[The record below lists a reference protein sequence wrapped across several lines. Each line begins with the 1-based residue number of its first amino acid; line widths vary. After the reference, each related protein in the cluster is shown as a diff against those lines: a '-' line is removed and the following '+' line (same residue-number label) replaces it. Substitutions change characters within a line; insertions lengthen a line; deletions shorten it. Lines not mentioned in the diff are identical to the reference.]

1 MVAKIPI
8 EIRMCVITAY
18 EDGQAQSEIADRFEV
33 SQSSVSRLI
42 RKFVAE
48 GHVIPVKREGSTPI
62 LTDEDHSVIRE
73 IVKNENDL
81 TLLEISKRIKDRL
94 GKCVSQPTVHRVLK
108 KLNLRRKKKTR
119 QASERDRPDIK
130 KKRVDYIDSL
140 EEGLSSGDI
149 SVDDWVF
156 LDEAG
161 AKLGMSCDDARA
173 EGGERAV
180 AKEPKN
186 QGKNISMVGAI
197 GVRGVVAMM
206 YCLCT
211 VDAMGFATF
220 IDKYLVPNL
229 RPGQIVIMDNVNF
242 HTTAHVKSAIEAA
255 GARVVFLPAY
265 SPEFNPIEQLWSKL
279 KTYLKSKMPESLQDF
294 HDYFIEALS
303 TVTEYDCEGWFENSG
318 IIQYQ

>member
-130 KKRVDYIDSL
+130 KKELTILTHSKRGCLLVIFQSMI
-140 EEGLSSGDI
+140 GCF
-149 SVDDWVF
+149 WM
-156 LDEAG
+156 
-161 AKLGMSCDDARA
+161 KRA
-173 EGGERAV
+173 Q
-180 AKEPKN
+180 N
-186 QGKNISMVGAI
+186 
-197 GVRGVVAMM
+197 
-206 YCLCT
+206 
-211 VDAMGFATF
+211 
-220 IDKYLVPNL
+220 
-229 RPGQIVIMDNVNF
+229 
-242 HTTAHVKSAIEAA
+242 
-255 GARVVFLPAY
+255 
-265 SPEFNPIEQLWSKL
+265 
-279 KTYLKSKMPESLQDF
+279 
-294 HDYFIEALS
+294 
-303 TVTEYDCEGWFENSG
+303 
-318 IIQYQ
+318 